1 MPTLHSEVVIEAP
14 AELIWGIIVDVARYP
29 EWNPFN
35 VRATSPLEIG
45 APIRM
50 RVRMMGG
57 LFGKWPGGWFQSQV
71 EYIRAN
77 VPGEKI
83 CWGAD
88 MAGGRIV
95 AERCQWLERVDETQ
109 VRYINEDEIGGPL
122 APFVMR
128 VFGSSMQVGFDAVAQ
143 ALKVRAERMHR
154 AAR

>member
-35 VRATSPLEIG
+35 VRATSTLEIG

-50 RVRMMGG
+50 RVGMMGG

-88 MAGGRIV
+88 MALLAHGAHSGVRITRYQMLCRV
-95 AERCQWLERVDETQ
+95 A
-109 VRYINEDEIGGPL
+109 
-122 APFVMR
+122 
-128 VFGSSMQVGFDAVAQ
+128 
-143 ALKVRAERMHR
+143 RA
-154 AAR
+154 